1 MPAQR
6 EFYYDQQIRRYLVQF
21 MAIFAD
27 MQVRVGWNED
37 KEPRLVPI
45 PIVNASK
52 DRVVAAIKGENTQ
65 NLPIRVPTFSVTVT
79 GLSMAPDRR
88 KGVATSRRSSHMP
101 TGGLFPDDIR
111 VVEQRMPVP
120 YDMEVELA
128 LWASNQDQHYQ
139 MIEQIAMIF
148 DPDLQIQAND
158 ELFDWTRLSRVELED
173 IRFEENVP
181 AGADRRLIQTTMNF
195 TMPIWISVPSE
206 VHQKYVKD
214 IFIRI
219 GAVTADLTNSYDII
233 ADLDDQGIE
242 YTQTFGLD
250 DVDLDQQT

>member
-21 MAIFAD
+21 MAIFGG

-37 KEPRLVPI
+37 NEPRLVPI
-45 PIVNASK
+45 PIANASK

-65 NLPIRVPTFSVTVT
+65 NLPIRVPMFSATVT

-88 KGVATSRRSSHMP
+88 KGVATKRRSTHMP
-101 TGGLFPDDIR
+101 TGGLFPDDIK

-139 MIEQIAMIF
+139 MIEQITMIF
-148 DPDLQIQAND
+148 DPDLVIQATD
-158 ELFDWTRLSRVELED
+158 EIFDWTRLTRVELQD

-181 AGADRRLIQTTMNF
+181 AGADRRLIQTNMNF
-195 TMPIWISVPSE
+195 VVPIWISVPAE

-214 IFIRI
+214 IFVRV
-219 GAVTADLTNSYDII
+219 GAVSTVSTNSFDII
-233 ADLDDQGIE
+233 ADLDEQGAT
-242 YTQTFGLD
+242 YQQTFSLD
-250 DVDLDQQT
+250 DIDLNEQS